1 MRRENWSVACKS
13 AVDNK
18 SAVNKKSGVG
28 LMSVLNASQ
37 SAVTS
42 HSTLRQQR
50 LDVQL
55 RQLEFH
61 ALLHRK
67 LDLERL
73 FECLLTEGQAFVQFD
88 GIQFLADGRGMD
100 ILLGFVRTHRQRF
113 ELRLGERLLG
123 EITLMR
129 ARKFTAR
136 DEREAE
142 RLVESLIYP
151 LDNALEH
158 HAVLMKAMTDE
169 ATGLRNQRALDEQ
182 LPREIRLVRR
192 VDQPL
197 SIVMI
202 SVDHMESISENHGS
216 EVGEQAWHS
225 VATTLA
231 ARLRQSDLIFR
242 TDNDTFCIVLNQTA
256 LYGATILAERLLSD
270 VDRCVSYDNVQ
281 FVLTA
286 SAGLTELT
294 DDDEASSL
302 LARADQALARACE
315 SGSNQ
320 VMVIVPEADGSDDPD
335 AA

>member
-1 MRRENWSVACKS
+1 MPV
-13 AVDNK
+13 
-18 SAVNKKSGVG
+18 VG
-28 LMSVLNASQ
+28 ALQ

-42 HSTLRQQR
+42 HSSLRQQR

-55 RQLEFH
+55 KQLEFH
-61 ALLHRK
+61 SLLHRK

-88 GIQFLADGRGMD
+88 GLQFVADSRGTD
-100 ILLGFVRTHRQRF
+100 ISLGFVRTHRQRF

-129 ARKFTAR
+129 VRKFTGR
-136 DEREAE
+136 DERDAE

-158 HAVLMKAMTDE
+158 HNVLMQAMTDS

-192 VDQPL
+192 IEQPL
-197 SIVMI
+197 SLMLI
-202 SVDHMESISENHGS
+202 SVDQLDAISNDHGPAI
-216 EVGEQAWHS
+216 GEKAWHS
-225 VATTLA
+225 VAKTLA
-231 ARLRQSDLIFR
+231 NRLRQSDMIFR
-242 TDNDTFCIVLNQTA
+242 TRDDAFCIVLNQTA
-256 LYGATILAERLLSD
+256 LQGATILAERLLAD

-286 SAGLTELT
+286 SAGLTELADN
-294 DDDEASSL
+294 DDAMSIL
-302 LARADQALARACE
+302 GRAHDALTKATHR
-315 SGSNQ
+315 GRHQ
-320 VMVIVPEADGSDDPD
+320 VMVMLPEEPPDNDDP
-335 AA
+335 AAA